1 MVTAGLSARRWVL
14 VNGAIAFV
22 VIGHLVTL
30 LTQHEFWPF
39 SYYPMYADLRTD
51 WSYEALRVAG
61 VLADGTEVEFV
72 RPADIAPFSAYGLH
86 AELKHF
92 SEAPDHD
99 RSLPLL
105 LTAWRDHYNQAAEA
119 TGRPRLVG
127 LRLYRVTYEL
137 DRRLDPKAKDH
148 ARIMGRA
155 LVAEVP

>member
-1 MVTAGLSARRWVL
+1 MLINT
-14 VNGAIAFV
+14 AIAFV
-22 VIGHLVTL
+22 VIGHFAVL

-39 SYYPMYADLRTD
+39 SYYPMYADLRTA

-61 VLADGTEVEFV
+61 VTADGSEVDFV

-92 SEAPDHD
+92 SEVPDHA
-99 RSLPLL
+99 RQLPLL
-105 LTAWRDHYNQAAEA
+105 LTAWRDHYNQMADAA
-119 TGRPRLVG
+119 GRTHLMG

-148 ARIMGRA
+148 ARIMSRE
-155 LVAEVP
+155 LMAEVP